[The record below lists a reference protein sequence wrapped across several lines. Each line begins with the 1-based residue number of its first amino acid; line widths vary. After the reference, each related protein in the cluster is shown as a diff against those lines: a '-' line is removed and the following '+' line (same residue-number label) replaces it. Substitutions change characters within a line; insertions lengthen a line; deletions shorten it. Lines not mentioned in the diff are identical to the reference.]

1 MPMRLWVVDQL
12 PEQVPDWVPKLNAI
26 DNLLRAPVRVTLTGA
41 LPPFTSGEMSFE
53 LSVTNMRALLSALN
67 ERFPGIGE
75 VIEEDTAV
83 AIDGVIHEIIYT
95 QALPPGCEVF
105 FIPRLE
111 SG

>member
-1 MPMRLWVVDQL
+1 MRMPLRSWVAD
-12 PEQVPDWVPKLNAI
+12 QVPQWVPKLNAI
-26 DNLLRAPVRVTLTGA
+26 DNLLRSPVRVTLTGA

-53 LSVTNMRALLSALN
+53 LPVTNMRGLLSALN

-95 QALPPGCEVF
+95 QVLPPGCEVF

>member
-1 MPMRLWVVDQL
+1 MRPPLVKPLVR
-12 PEQVPDWVPKLNAI
+12 PSVPDSGSDSGPAVTANT
-26 DNLLRAPVRVTLTGA
+26 APVRVTLTGA
-41 LPPFTSGEMSFE
+41 LPPYTDSELTLE
-53 LSVTNMRALLSALN
+53 LSVSNMRGVLRALN

-75 VIEEDTAV
+75 VLEEDTAV

-95 QALPPGCEVF
+95 QPLPPGCEVF

>member
-1 MPMRLWVVDQL
+1 MAD
-12 PEQVPDWVPKLNAI
+12 QVPQWVPKLNAI
-26 DNLLRAPVRVTLTGA
+26 DKLLRAPVRVTLTGA

-53 LSVTNMRALLSALN
+53 LPVTNMRGLLSALN

-95 QALPPGCEVF
+95 QVLPPGCEVF

>member
-1 MPMRLWVVDQL
+1 VAD
-12 PEQVPDWVPKLNAI
+12 QVPQWVPKLNAI
-26 DNLLRAPVRVTLTGA
+26 DKLLRAPVRVTLTGA

-53 LSVTNMRALLSALN
+53 LPVTNMRGLLSALN

-95 QALPPGCEVF
+95 QVLPPGCEVF